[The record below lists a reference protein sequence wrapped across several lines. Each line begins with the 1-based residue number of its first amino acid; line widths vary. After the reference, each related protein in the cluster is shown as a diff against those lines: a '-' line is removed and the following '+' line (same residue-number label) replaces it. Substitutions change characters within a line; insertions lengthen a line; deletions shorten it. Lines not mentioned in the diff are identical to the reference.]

1 MIKLAAVE
9 DHRLLI
15 DGLRAWAETVPD
27 IEIAVVT
34 ATVDEFLLDSPETCD
49 VCCSTRGCALIQIRR
64 PTCAG

>member
-9 DHRLLI
+9 DDRLLI

-34 ATVDEFLLDSPETCD
+34 ATVDAFLLDSPGPYD
-49 VCCSTRGCALIQIRR
+49 VVLLNPWLRADPRE
-64 PTCAG
+64 AG